1 MEVAES
7 DQDHQ
12 PYDPIGTSPIGYRQ
26 PTSSPRRRMIGP
38 RDMRAGQDSPE
49 AHPFA
54 RNHTPPAPS
63 RLPPTAEKPPSLETG
78 DSETSLVY
86 AKRPRAPAEPS
97 PRPTPAKK
105 MAAQHLSRMPGSL
118 EHRGTQQLFPDR
130 ASHTTTAASHRAPS
144 AASSRTAREMTPP
157 CHAPE
162 PDVFSPAFASVTAP
176 ELVAPSLP
184 ANVTTAEGTD
194 AEDAPRDF
202 DRLKEH
208 VDDMR
213 LKLARELANANKE
226 NERILSPT
234 ALTRSPQTRNVFG
247 KAIQAE
253 SVFPSPSVRSAKA
266 AHGVTEAQDAR
277 SRHKIDF
284 AALSDW
290 TRRLADLIDA
300 CERATRAEQARPTQS
315 PDDLAKMEHSDSVLE
330 VAMLEQER
338 DLIAAQLAN
347 LKAEMDQL
355 RKTSRADESAAE
367 VVRLENGKL
376 RQAYADIC
384 SEADALH
391 ADFNAALES
400 VHLAAQAEPSA
411 TGEYVELT
419 SRLTEAVSARFD
431 AEHQLRLYRRQ
442 VQAELDEKERWG
454 RLLREHGLLA

>member
-1 MEVAES
+1 MSLPPAPTEIRRSPTPPAVFADAPSPAGGAAQTSPDDCDTTMEVAES

-63 RLPPTAEKPPSLETG
+63 RLPPTAEKPPSLATG

-157 CHAPE
+157 RHAPE

-194 AEDAPRDF
+194 AEVRSDTSEALPAQT
-202 DRLKEH
+202 
-208 VDDMR
+208 DDPNLMPGR
-213 LKLARELANANKE
+213 SSRF
-226 NERILSPT
+226 
-234 ALTRSPQTRNVFG
+234 RSPEEARRRHAT
-247 KAIQAE
+247 QARAGARQRQQGE
-253 SVFPSPSVRSAKA
+253 R
-266 AHGVTEAQDAR
+266 AHP
-277 SRHKIDF
+277 
-284 AALSDW
+284 
-290 TRRLADLIDA
+290 LADCAHTI
-300 CERATRAEQARPTQS
+300 S
-315 PDDLAKMEHSDSVLE
+315 
-330 VAMLEQER
+330 
-338 DLIAAQLAN
+338 
-347 LKAEMDQL
+347 
-355 RKTSRADESAAE
+355 
-367 VVRLENGKL
+367 
-376 RQAYADIC
+376 
-384 SEADALH
+384 ADA
-391 ADFNAALES
+391 E
-400 VHLAAQAEPSA
+400 
-411 TGEYVELT
+411 
-419 SRLTEAVSARFD
+419 RLCT
-431 AEHQLRLYRRQ
+431 
-442 VQAELDEKERWG
+442 
-454 RLLREHGLLA
+454 